1 MNSPLLKAAALAGGL
16 SLLFSQGVGASEP
29 PILFPQSDSPFT
41 HTVNGCTADGALME
55 VQFSFDID
63 PYYAR
68 EHLNTQEQ
76 INHTI
81 EVIDSHVRH
90 VLMPLWQE
98 ILAEIS
104 LTQIEAGQEQPLR
117 PLLDGLYEFTD
128 RALPNEL
135 EGAESGDILP
145 VLRSGIY
152 EENHIFCMK

>member
-1 MNSPLLKAAALAGGL
+1 
-16 SLLFSQGVGASEP
+16 
-29 PILFPQSDSPFT
+29 
-41 HTVNGCTADGALME
+41 ME

-68 EHLNTQEQ
+68 DHLNTDEQ

-90 VLMPLWQE
+90 VLTPLWQE
-98 ILAEIS
+98 TLAEIS
-104 LTQIEAGQEQPLR
+104 LEQIEAGQEQPLR

-128 RALPNEL
+128 RALPNKL
-135 EGAESGDILP
+135 EGAENGDIVP